1 MLGAVYFKN
10 LISQFWAD
18 KEADPGEP
26 LAFNIHEQDRAM
38 IRDLIVD
45 AIVVAPEKIRFAD
58 NSQGSGP

>member
-1 MLGAVYFKN
+1 

-18 KEADPGEP
+18 KEAEAGEP

-58 NSQGSGP
+58 KK